1 MTRDDLLSVG
11 IVGAGRITSTI
22 HVPVLRNLPGA
33 RIAWVADRDQDRARQ
48 LAGQVGAEAVPS
60 FDARPADLL
69 LLAIP
74 VPGREAVLRH
84 HAAIG
89 TAVLV
94 EKPFANNL
102 AEHEMLQSLFAPD
115 KLGVGYQRRFYATA
129 RFVAE
134 ARASGWFGKLRR
146 IVHREGGRPTRAGV
160 SDYQDAPAAQGG
172 GITKNL
178 ACHGIDLAL
187 HLSGAVTARVESKR
201 VEWDG
206 ETDRRVAGTVAMEGP
221 DGTVELDI
229 VVTNLEGSDNL
240 VTYEFDNA
248 TLVTAIQP
256 QPTLRL
262 SGSTGPFTIGLDH
275 SGFART
281 SYQAFY
287 LEWAEFAAGVRE
299 GRPSQIAAAT
309 SLLTTRVIDDLL
321 KETAR

>member
-1 MTRDDLLSVG
+1 MTNGELLSVG
-11 IVGAGRITSTI
+11 IVGAGKITSTI
-22 HVPVLRNLPGA
+22 HVPVLRNLPGTQ
-33 RIAWVADRDQDRARQ
+33 IAWVADLDQDRARQ
-48 LAGQVGAEAVPS
+48 LAVQVGAEAVPS

-84 HAAIG
+84 HAAAG
-89 TAVLV
+89 TAILV
-94 EKPFANNL
+94 EKPFANSL
-102 AEHEMLQSLFAPD
+102 AEHEALQALFPAER
-115 KLGVGYQRRFYATA
+115 LGVGYQRRFHATA

-134 ARASGWFGKLRR
+134 ARENGWFGKLRR

-160 SDYQDAPAAQGG
+160 TDYQDAPAAVGG

-187 HLSGAVTARVESKR
+187 HVSGAITANVEGKR

-206 ETDRRVAGTVAMEGP
+206 QTDRRVAGVIAMNCP
-221 DGTVELDI
+221 DSSVELDI
-229 VVTNLEGSDNL
+229 VVTNLEGSENKI
-240 VTYEFDNA
+240 VYEFDNA
-248 TLVTAIQP
+248 TLTTAIQP
-256 QPTLRL
+256 GATLTV
-262 SGSTGPFTIGLDH
+262 SGGGAGWTIGLDH

-299 GRPSQIAAAT
+299 GRPSRIAAPT

-321 KETAR
+321 QETA